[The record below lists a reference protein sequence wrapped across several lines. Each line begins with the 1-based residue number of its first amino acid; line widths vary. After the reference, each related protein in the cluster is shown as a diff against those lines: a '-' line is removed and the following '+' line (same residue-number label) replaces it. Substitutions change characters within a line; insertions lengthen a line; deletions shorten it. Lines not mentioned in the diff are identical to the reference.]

1 MASLSD
7 TSEAELALREGEYF
21 HDRYVNLRE
30 RPDFERSREAY
41 MRAFEL
47 DRNLAD
53 APAGLAY
60 LYGLAA
66 EAGVMPLDE
75 ATENMEQWGQT
86 AYEINPRNAMA
97 LTVLSQVQHMYPD
110 PNLRTAVEYGLRAVR
125 YDPQHWG
132 GYAALAHGLMSYK
145 LGSAVFAEASA
156 RDPLDLFSS
165 TVVGLNAYFLGE
177 LDRGL
182 ELNDLTLEIDLD
194 MILALWVRALILN
207 DLGRLEE
214 GRVTLDRV
222 RLAVSNGRF
231 GHLPLVLAEHA
242 AALEA
247 NDGDAADNSF
257 EAILAEIANPQAL
270 HHDLGYVSVITIP
283 ALAKHGRIE
292 EAVTLATRLAEIDLL
307 PVYDQAYL
315 NPYFASLREDER
327 FQAILARSSRRFQQQ
342 LQLLDRAR
350 DRGDLPAFLEEPFRA
365 LRELPVPAPA
375 PAG

>member
-182 ELNDLTLEIDLD
+182 ELNDLTLEIDPD
-194 MILALWVRALILN
+194 MNLGAVGESS
-207 DLGRLEE
+207 DLERPGTIGGGSGDPRPGQVGCLEW
-214 GRVTLDRV
+214 
-222 RLAVSNGRF
+222 AVWA
-231 GHLPLVLAEHA
+231 P
-242 AALEA
+242 
-247 NDGDAADNSF
+247 
-257 EAILAEIANPQAL
+257 
-270 HHDLGYVSVITIP
+270 
-283 ALAKHGRIE
+283 
-292 EAVTLATRLAEIDLL
+292 
-307 PVYDQAYL
+307 
-315 NPYFASLREDER
+315 
-327 FQAILARSSRRFQQQ
+327 SSR
-342 LQLLDRAR
+342 AR
-350 DRGDLPAFLEEPFRA
+350 RTRGS
-365 LRELPVPAPA
+365 
-375 PAG
+375 AGGK